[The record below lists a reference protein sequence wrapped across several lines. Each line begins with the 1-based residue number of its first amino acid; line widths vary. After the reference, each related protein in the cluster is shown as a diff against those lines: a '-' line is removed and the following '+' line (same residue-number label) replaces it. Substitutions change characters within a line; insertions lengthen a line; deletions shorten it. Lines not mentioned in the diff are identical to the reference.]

1 MMDEREIQLG
11 NLLADA
17 LAAFS
22 DGRSADVDALIDQA
36 GDDRAELLDM
46 IELALMLQGPAL
58 PTQVDVETIAM
69 TPAFDPRSW
78 PAILTDARHANGLER
93 PSLITQ
99 LADRLGFA
107 SADAREQIRVR
118 YHELETGLIE
128 PAGVQR
134 PMLEALGDLL
144 GGIKDTLAATRLSPV
159 GPLHG
164 EMVFNRTGFTDV
176 GDDTA
181 LMLMSKSMAPERTPD
196 QRAVDELFG
205 I

>member
-1 MMDEREIQLG
+1 MDEREIQLG

-58 PTQVDVETIAM
+58 PAQVDVETIAM

-99 LADRLGFA
+99 LADLLGF
-107 SADAREQIRVR
+107 SSDDAREQMRVR
-118 YHELETGLIE
+118 YHELETGLIQ

-144 GGIKDTLAATRLSPV
+144 GGIRDTLAATRLAPV
-159 GPLHG
+159 GPLHD
-164 EMVFNRTGFTDV
+164 EVVFNRKGFPDV

-181 LMLMSKSMAPERTPD
+181 LMLMSKAMAPERTPD
-196 QRAVDELFG
+196 QRAVDALFG

>member
-1 MMDEREIQLG
+1 MDEREIQLG

-17 LAAFS
+17 LTAFS

-58 PTQVDVETIAM
+58 PAQVDVETIAM

-99 LADRLGFA
+99 LADLLGF
-107 SADAREQIRVR
+107 SSDDAREQMRVR
-118 YHELETGLIE
+118 YHELETGLIQ

-144 GGIKDTLAATRLSPV
+144 GGIRDTLAATRLSPV

-164 EMVFNRTGFTDV
+164 EVVFNRKGFADV

-181 LMLMSKSMAPERTPD
+181 LMLMSKAMAPERTPD
-196 QRAVDELFG
+196 QRAVDKLFG